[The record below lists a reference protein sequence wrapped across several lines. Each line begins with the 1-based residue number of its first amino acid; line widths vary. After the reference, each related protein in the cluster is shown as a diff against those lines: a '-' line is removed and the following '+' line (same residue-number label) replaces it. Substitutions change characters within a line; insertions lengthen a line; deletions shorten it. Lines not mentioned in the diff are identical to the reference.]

1 MENILSEF
9 SAGTLDLKLTDE
21 KIIIKS
27 ITSSETFA
35 LRSINGIGIL
45 DLVDKYNA
53 ELTIWNEEKEKEKD
67 SKRYANILF
76 VIGGILMFLS
86 VLGGKGNSG
95 GAVVGLVFLSVGLY
109 FNKKKHSDV
118 VKKPVL
124 LSCVRI
130 MMNGGNRDFKFD
142 KTSSKSS
149 DIADFIAKVE
159 STLTAYHKNN

>member
-76 VIGGILMFLS
+76 VIGGILMFSS
-86 VLGGKGNSG
+86 VLGGKEVG
-95 GAVVGLVFLSVGLY
+95 GGFVVGLVFLSVGLY
-109 FNKKKHSDV
+109 FNKKKHSV
-118 VKKPVL
+118 AGKKPVL

-130 MMNGGNRDFKFD
+130 MMSGGNRDFKFD

-159 STLTAYHKNN
+159 STLTAYHKK